1 MHTLVTAALWY
12 LFVGAVI
19 WMVLDGLGIP
29 KASVVARRAAG
40 RAVTTRGVVMAT
52 LLVIVAWPR
61 FVWVWARGMRRASR

>member
-1 MHTLVTAALWY
+1 MIVTFTLWY

-40 RAVTTRGVVMAT
+40 RPVTTRGVVMAT

-61 FVWVWARGMRRASR
+61 FVFVWVKGLRRVSR